1 MCIRD
6 RHGEVEEI
14 GIEFKRAQHRA
25 AQAAEAHLVEHK
37 KRAAV
42 RDLQQPPD
50 GGRGVCCADMRDIG
64 AVSYTHLKGVVR
76 NDAVK
81 QDAASVK

>member
-1 MCIRD
+1 MASSELFAQ
-6 RHGEVEEI
+6 HGEVEEI

-64 AVSYTHLKGVVR
+64 DDSQPAAAVSKIGL
-76 NDAVK
+76 DQSMAI
-81 QDAASVK
+81 

>member
-1 MCIRD
+1 MASSELFAQ
-6 RHGEVEEI
+6 HGEVEEI

-50 GGRGVCCADMRDIG
+50 LSLI
-64 AVSYTHLKGVVR
+64 HI
-76 NDAVK
+76 
-81 QDAASVK
+81 